1 VKKGTQTCDE
11 DTSGEYTQI
20 GWASIGAIQIRRDRI
35 RPVSTRMVPEPFCES
50 IATFHQKDHISVLLV
65 ALCPVDLVGNAG
77 DGEWVGFEWEVA
89 NGRKDD
95 IGMLAWGPT
104 SVKLQALS
112 LSLLAAFGLFHFHN
126 AFTFTLRPLCN
137 SFQAFISLEIKVLD
151 VMVKCPPRL
160 YQRPNNNPHPNT
172 PQVSPMHLVRIQ
184 KAPRATN
191 REWVGYAL

>member
-1 VKKGTQTCDE
+1 MTFQRT
-11 DTSGEYTQI
+11 
-20 GWASIGAIQIRRDRI
+20 ASTMIKIRITVTKRFA
-35 RPVSTRMVPEPFCES
+35 ELE
-50 IATFHQKDHISVLLV
+50 
-65 ALCPVDLVGNAG
+65 VG
-77 DGEWVGFEWEVA
+77 V
-89 NGRKDD
+89 
-95 IGMLAWGPT
+95 T

-137 SFQAFISLEIKVLD
+137 SFQAFISLKIKVLD

-184 KAPRATN
+184 KAEMRSLDLEMFRRA
-191 REWVGYAL
+191 EESSLSVLKLAKMSL